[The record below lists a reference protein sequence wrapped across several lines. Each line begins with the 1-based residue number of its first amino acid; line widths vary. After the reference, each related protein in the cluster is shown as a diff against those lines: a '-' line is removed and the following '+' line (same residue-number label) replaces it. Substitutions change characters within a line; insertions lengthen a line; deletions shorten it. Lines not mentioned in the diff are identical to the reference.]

1 MLRKNT
7 LIIALSLL
15 LVPAISS
22 AKSPP
27 FPLVDS
33 CAELV
38 NIYASKHKRH
48 LLAAQ
53 TTSLSES
60 LRAGYCLGVI
70 DQYAKSQYRCRS
82 DWFTRAEF
90 IARYALEEN
99 PPSERD
105 LLRLSCEI

>member
-7 LIIALSLL
+7 FIIALSLL

-22 AKSPP
+22 AKSL
-27 FPLVDS
+27 PLVDS

-38 NIYASKHKRH
+38 NIYASKNKRH

-70 DQYAKSQYRCRS
+70 DQYAKSQPRCRS

-90 IARYALEEN
+90 IARYAREQH